1 MSKGLQITFGAL
13 IVASLLGWYAYSN
26 LGGTASFQYYNTLD
40 EFMAQGKSVAGKSL
54 RVHGYVANNSIER
67 NLGAKQVR
75 FQVQNDPPH
84 AGLAAGE
91 TLEVL
96 YLGLETP
103 DLFKDGAEVVVEGRI
118 QLEESETVFLADNL
132 MAKCPSKFEAKAQSE
147 ALAEE
152 RADL

>member
-1 MSKGLQITFGAL
+1 MSKGIQIAIGAL
-13 IVASLLGWYAYSN
+13 VVAGLLGWYAFTN
-26 LGGTASFQYYNTLD
+26 LAGTASFQYYNTLD
-40 EFMAQGKSVAGKSL
+40 EFMAQGKAVEGRSL
-54 RVHGYVANNSIER
+54 RVHGYVASNSIER

-118 QLEESETVFLADNL
+118 QHQESETVFLADNL

-147 ALAEE
+147 ALAPE
-152 RADL
+152 RANL